1 MKGKLIGAY
10 LAISFI
16 FGTWSYFFGPYQYH
30 SYAYNLGIG
39 IGWPVTVFKSD
50 PDIDG
55 SSDEAFGKSIQ
66 DMARAYPVQA
76 LQIDYALGV
85 ISVLIHAES
94 DESVDGDQI
103 RGMFNGNG
111 KLLDGMFTDMLK
123 VNGLKEELKDR
134 LDGMEF
140 SDLMD
145 EAEDAK
151 EELLDLAEDRP
162 APKKPEPT
170 PQPTAQLDTTVAEIV
185 TETPQ
190 NSSVAPSK
198 TGEDCYEAKLLA
210 FKNEMGEEATV
221 IYDMIKEWR
230 GECGLP
236 IE

>member
-10 LAISFI
+10 LVISFI
-16 FGTWSYFFGPYQYH
+16 FGTWSYFFGPYQYR
-30 SYAYNLGIG
+30 SYAYNLGVG
-39 IGWPVTVFKSD
+39 IAWPVTVFKSD

-55 SSDEAFGKSIQ
+55 SSDEAFGKSLQ
-66 DMARAYPVQA
+66 EMAHAYPMQA

-103 RGMFNGNG
+103 KGMFNGDG
-111 KLLDGMFTDMLK
+111 KLLEGMFSSVWK

-145 EAEDAK
+145 EAEDAR
-151 EELLDLAEDRP
+151 EELLELAEDRP
-162 APKKPEPT
+162 TPKKPEPT
-170 PQPTAQLDTTVAEIV
+170 PQLTLQEVPAIAETI
-185 TETPQ
+185 TETSQ
-190 NSSVAPSK
+190 HASVSTAP

-210 FKNEMGEEATV
+210 FKSEMGDEAPV
-221 IYDMIKEWR
+221 IYDMINEWR
-230 GECGLP
+230 SECGLP

>member
-16 FGTWSYFFGPYQYH
+16 FGTWGYFFGPSQHRGYFF
-30 SYAYNLGIG
+30 NLGNG
-39 IGWPVTVFKSD
+39 IAWPVTIFKSD

-55 SSDEAFGKSIQ
+55 SSDEAFGKSLQ

-103 RGMFNGNG
+103 RGMYNGNG
-111 KLLDGMFTDMLK
+111 KLLAGMFSSMWK
-123 VNGLKEELKDR
+123 VNSVKEELKDR

-140 SDLMD
+140 NDLMD
-145 EAEDAK
+145 EAEDAQK
-151 EELLDLAEDRP
+151 ELLELADDRP
-162 APKKPEPT
+162 TPT
-170 PQPTAQLDTTVAEIV
+170 PQPAPQVEQAVDEVSQNASVTAAH
-185 TETPQ
+185 
-190 NSSVAPSK
+190 

-210 FKNEMGEEATV
+210 FKSEMGEEAPV
-221 IYDMIKEWR
+221 IYDMINEWR
-230 GECGLP
+230 SECGLP

>member
-39 IGWPVTVFKSD
+39 IAWPVTVFKSD
-50 PDIDG
+50 PDLDG
-55 SSDEAFGKSIQ
+55 SSDEAFGKSLQ
-66 DMARAYPVQA
+66 DMVNAYAMQS

-85 ISVLIHAES
+85 ISLQIHAES

-103 RGMFNGNG
+103 RGMFNGDTR
-111 KLLDGMFTDMLK
+111 LLNGMFSNMWK
-123 VNGLKEELKDR
+123 INRLKEELKDR

-140 SDLMD
+140 SDLME

-151 EELLDLAEDRP
+151 EELLELAEERP
-162 APKKPEPT
+162 AIKKSEPT
-170 PQPTAQLDTTVAEIV
+170 PEPAPQVEQAV
-185 TETPQ
+185 TETVTEAQQ
-190 NSSVAPSK
+190 NVPAAEAQ
-198 TGEDCYEAKLLA
+198 TGEECYEEKLLA
-210 FKNEMGEEATV
+210 FKNEMGEEAPV
-221 IYDMIKEWR
+221 IYDMINEWR